1 MPSTVPRGLAPP
13 RETMDHR
20 VIDDALS
27 SSSPTQTDY
36 GEDISALILL
46 IAETESTEP
55 DFSTQSAS
63 EPPTSTTSLENI
75 QKRKIGEVS
84 DSSNSFSYVQS
95 SKRRKKEGLSSTSN
109 SPTQPYIIAYSETI
123 QMHTNISSGVLFELA
138 RLITLNKISHE
149 DVTASH
155 LLSLEGNNVQS
166 ASKTVGVLFPDSVIE
181 TVQDPAFIKEAA
193 TTSPW
198 EELDR
203 EEQALAQDRYAGLGH
218 SEIAPGWYGGK
229 IDFRGR
235 LERGDNNSYKI
246 KLDRCTLGPS
256 CRFSRRFGSTSI
268 LRIKISDRQILHS
281 SKNDLGNFFH
291 KAFVLW
297 GSVFRAFYAKE
308 GSVFLF
314 KTNEKLVNGEIIA
327 SYYPG
332 LSLLDFLNYHN
343 PLDCTENQNQSMSKW
358 AARTALGLSNS
369 VPGPLIEE
377 QNITCQDDIISTSGS
392 DMTDGCGTANRATTL
407 AVSRTVDI
415 ETYSVAFQFRLGGL
429 KGMALENSETSS
441 KEPLKVVARP
451 SQIKI
456 RYPSSHHDPLDPTL
470 RIIEILRL
478 SYMRSPAA
486 ISAEAI
492 INLADNGVPSHI
504 FVNLLKANLK
514 GVVAVLT
521 TWDGPDAMYNLWTAV
536 ERAGAVLHSRRAR
549 EAVGEAR
556 ARGLS
561 SYSNEDDDD
570 DEDDEDGM
578 KYDIGQECSKAWWA
592 DQISG
597 CPSSLEETVLVLLD
611 AGFRPQDSPIVR
623 EKLKQVVKGAVNNQT
638 CKYRYE
644 LAQSAISFVVPDP
657 HNVLGPDEIHVKSSR
672 RNFQMQDD
680 ILTDIVLGEVLLTRN
695 PCKLPT
701 DVRKVRAM
709 EHPLLRS
716 YTDVIVCSVQGHRRL
731 LDFLAGG
738 DYDGDTATVIWTPE
752 IVEHFKNAD
761 EKYSNEPK
769 TLDICFT
776 SDHNEKVP
784 DFLTRTSSLSPLEKT
799 LAVQTYL
806 LGALR
811 DPSVIGNYSTMHDNA
826 VYHLG
831 YSHPHTIRLAY
842 KFCKVL
848 DSSKTGLTIRPEI
861 FQSDFATYHNSRVPW
876 KEKLDSQKNATSY
889 TSRKV
894 NLPFT
899 RRVKRSQYI
908 KGEFIMDI
916 LDNAG
921 RKERNAI
928 LADIDKSL
936 FGPLDVVSDPHLT
949 QPWEDATKAAEVGD
963 PRVVQAMQGDLMK
976 IRNHV
981 ELVYRE
987 YKAYRANKGKGFTN
1001 MPIENRQD
1009 ILRKLSKHFTSY
1021 PTPSNM
1027 EVHTDTTLISR
1038 LRASYAF
1045 VFDLQQNARGFTPW
1059 SRFPWDLAMRELC
1072 LIKANALGP
1081 SKTVTTGFYERFKL
1095 SRR

>member
-46 IAETESTEP
+46 IAETESTEPGEFCIYVFYDHQLKCLP

-109 SPTQPYIIAYSETI
+109 SPTQPYIIVRTLFLVIGRVMTGILQAYSETI

-644 LAQSAISFVVPDP
+644 LAQSAISFVVP
-657 HNVLGPDEIHVKSSR
+657 
-672 RNFQMQDD
+672 
-680 ILTDIVLGEVLLTRN
+680 
-695 PCKLPT
+695 
-701 DVRKVRAM
+701 
-709 EHPLLRS
+709 
-716 YTDVIVCSVQGHRRL
+716 
-731 LDFLAGG
+731 G